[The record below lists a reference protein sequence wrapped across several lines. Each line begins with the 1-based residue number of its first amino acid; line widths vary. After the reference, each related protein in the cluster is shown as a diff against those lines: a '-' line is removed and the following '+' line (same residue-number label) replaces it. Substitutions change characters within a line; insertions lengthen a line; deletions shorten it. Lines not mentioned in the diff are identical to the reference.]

1 MSDNLTYGKLNKTDF
16 LVSNAGA
23 VHQFKPWEQAWKYG
37 ILGLRIPE
45 TKARAIQAL
54 TDVELGHRLQ
64 AFPAKLLGG
73 EIQRAALAH
82 SLVDE
87 LEHEHEPLLLADQLM
102 VWPME
107 RLPNRLASNYHLPQ
121 TPAKRV
127 YRQFVRVELPRHLR

>member
-1 MSDNLTYGKLNKTDF
+1 M
-16 LVSNAGA
+16 
-23 VHQFKPWEQAWKYG
+23 HQLKPWEQAWKYG

-54 TDVELGHRLQ
+54 TDVELDHRLH

-82 SLVDE
+82 SLVHE
-87 LEHEHEPLLLADQLM
+87 HEHEHEHEPLLLADQLM

-107 RLPNRLASNYHLPQ
+107 RLPNRLASNYRLPQ